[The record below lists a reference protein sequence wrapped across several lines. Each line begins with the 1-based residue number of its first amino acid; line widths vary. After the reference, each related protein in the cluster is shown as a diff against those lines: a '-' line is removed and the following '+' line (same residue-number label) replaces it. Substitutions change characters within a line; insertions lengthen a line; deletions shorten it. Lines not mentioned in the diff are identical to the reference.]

1 MRATTD
7 RAEKRDSLIEV
18 GLLICV
24 SLCVGGGVKRELHLN
39 HFKIYLIIKI
49 RKQKSA

>member
-18 GLLICV
+18 GSTYDCV
-24 SLCVGGGVKRELHLN
+24 SLCVGCAKRELHLN